1 VRADP
6 TTRAVLLGLAVATA
20 GCSTL
25 FRPEGDGGWTRS
37 RREAERAERAAA
49 ALVPIDGQVVAEP
62 MPASGMLTLPAAL
75 ALAATGNR
83 RIAEAGRDVDIAAAR
98 VREARAGLL
107 PSTTASG
114 RYNWYTDPLTNR
126 LPFDAAAVDF
136 PVPETIVIREDEVG
150 TAGAML
156 SQPIDLSGELRH
168 VLEAA
173 QAGYRGE
180 RARAWAVTLDEQL
193 AVTRAYFGL
202 LEEQRL
208 FEVVEQRLVVQRTQ
222 LANAEARFDAG
233 RLTKN
238 ELLVVQVTLRNTEQQ
253 RLRRE
258 LGIDRAR
265 WTLNATTGLPIDA
278 PTAVADVSEPP
289 VLPPIDEV
297 LRETMHENP
306 VLTGLQEE
314 QQRLEHSATALAR
327 ARLPRFAGGG
337 TVDYS
342 SQDIIEPKTVGAG
355 FVGFSWDLG
364 TDGRREAA
372 LAAARIAA
380 DRNRLVVEREMRVLE
395 QTVRATYRVA
405 EERLAALAT
414 AREAVVQAEENLR
427 IREDQFEVGRAT
439 SDDVL
444 DAEALLARERAS
456 AANALYQAHARR
468 AELQQLVGRSVDT
481 LYTEAR

>member
-1 VRADP
+1 VRADGA
-6 TTRAVLLGLAVATA
+6 RAGIVVLALLAS
-20 GCSTL
+20 GCATL
-25 FRPEGDGGWTRS
+25 FRPEGDGGWERS
-37 RREAERAERAAA
+37 RRDEERTRRATAA
-49 ALVPIDGQVVAEP
+49 RVPLDGQVVAEP
-62 MPASGMLTLPAAL
+62 RPPSGVLTLPTAL

-83 RIAEAGRDVDIAAAR
+83 RIAEAGRDIEIAAAR

-114 RYNWYTDPLTNR
+114 RYNWYTDVLTNR
-126 LPFDAAAVDF
+126 LPVSDGAVGIDL
-136 PVPETIVIREDEVG
+136 PEDVVIREDEVG
-150 TAGAML
+150 TAGAVL

-180 RARAWAVTLDEQL
+180 RARAWAVTLDEQV

-222 LANAEARFDAG
+222 LANAQARFDAG

-265 WTLNATTGLPIDA
+265 WTLNAATGLPIGA
-278 PTAVADVSEPP
+278 PTAVADVTDPP
-289 VLPPIDEV
+289 VLPPLDEV

-314 QQRLEHSATALAR
+314 QQRLEHGATALAR

-342 SQDIIEPKTVGAG
+342 SQDIVEPQTVGAG

-395 QTVRATYRVA
+395 QTVRATYQVA

-414 AREAVVQAEENLR
+414 ARGAVVQAEENLR
-427 IREDQFEVGRAT
+427 IREEQFEVGRAT